1 MMTDATMAASLP
13 LLDEMTSRIVRGFNP
28 LKVILFGS
36 RAWGRSHR
44 WSDVDLLVV
53 MPDGSDRR
61 AIAIEVRRQL
71 ADLPVSKDIVVTTPD
86 EISRRGSLVGT
97 VLLEALRD
105 GQVLHER
112 R

>member
-1 MMTDATMAASLP
+1 MMTDATTTAFKP
-13 LLDEMTSRIVRGFNP
+13 LLDEMTSRIVREFSP

-36 RAWGRSHR
+36 RARRKSHR

-61 AIAIEVRRQL
+61 AIAVEIRRQL

-86 EISRRGSLVGT
+86 EISRRGNLVGT
-97 VLLEALRD
+97 VLREALRD
-105 GQVLHER
+105 GEVLHER